1 MTYSLTMFSKYLP
14 YLPAVGALLLACVFG
29 YLAGRIVTCRI
40 DLPQTSM
47 TLTEDTRPP
56 VPTVRIDGVR
66 NGYLEGVI
74 IGEGRLVFGGHPI
87 VTDGSGAFRVP
98 ANPILTNAIT
108 VTVPEGMRFVA
119 SKSGKKYYPVGSSGG
134 AQIVP
139 INRVYFRTV
148 ADAEAAGY
156 SK

>member
-1 MTYSLTMFSKYLP
+1 MFARFSAYF
-14 YLPAVGALLLACVFG
+14 PAIGALLLACVFG
-29 YLAGRIVTCRI
+29 YLAGRVVTCRL

-47 TLTEDTRPP
+47 TLTDDMRPP

-119 SKSGKKYYPVGSSGG
+119 SKNGSKYYAVGSSGG
-134 AQIVP
+134 AQIAP
-139 INRVYFRTV
+139 INRVYFRT
-148 ADAEAAGY
+148 AAEAEAAGY
-156 SK
+156 TK